1 MFNLF
6 SASRV
11 AHSGNNSIITTL
23 YVLSNFNTIKSLQAE
38 QLLHDLLQL
47 KLSNPIDDSVN
58 KP

>member
-11 AHSGNNSIITTL
+11 AHSGNNSIITAL
-23 YVLSNFNTIKSLQAE
+23 YMLSNFNIVKSFQAE

-47 KLSNPIDDSVN
+47 KLSNPMDDSVN
-58 KP
+58 QP